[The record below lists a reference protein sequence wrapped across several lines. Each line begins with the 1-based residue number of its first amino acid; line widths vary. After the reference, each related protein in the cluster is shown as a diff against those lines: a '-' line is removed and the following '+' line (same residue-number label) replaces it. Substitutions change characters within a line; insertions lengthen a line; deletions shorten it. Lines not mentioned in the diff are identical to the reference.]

1 MRRILFG
8 ITVGLL
14 ACTVAGTLARSEPLE
29 GVNVEASRVVKETIG
44 RAPNSAPI
52 QAISLSYRVSYA
64 DLDLATAD
72 GAAKLDKRVQDAAMA
87 ACKEISR
94 MYPLATPDDTACAR
108 KATADAM
115 GKVKEAVA
123 AAGKAPKK

>member
-14 ACTVAGTLARSEPLE
+14 ACTVAGAPARSEPLE
-29 GVNVEASRVVKETIG
+29 GVNVEASRVIKETVG

-52 QAISLSYRVSYA
+52 QAISLSYRVTYA
-64 DLDLATAD
+64 DLDLATTD
-72 GAAKLDKRVQDAAMA
+72 GAAKLEKRVQDAAMA
-87 ACKEISR
+87 ACKEISK
-94 MYPLATPDDTACAR
+94 MYPLATPDDMACAR
-108 KATADAM
+108 KAAADAM
-115 GKVKEAVA
+115 VKVKEAVA